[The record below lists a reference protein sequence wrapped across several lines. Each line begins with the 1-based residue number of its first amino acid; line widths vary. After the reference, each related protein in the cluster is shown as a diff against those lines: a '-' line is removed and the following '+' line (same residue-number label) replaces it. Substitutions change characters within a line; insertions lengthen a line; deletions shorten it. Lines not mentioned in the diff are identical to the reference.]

1 MTMFM
6 NNITREHKM
15 LGMTKFIKKSRI
27 CNLIAAAGLLLGAH
41 SAMAEVAYPTKAV
54 KIIVPF
60 PPGGTTDAFAR
71 FVGEQLQAKWGQ
83 AVIVENRPGA
93 MGSVG
98 TEALKKAPADGY
110 TILLGASY
118 LTIAP
123 SLFSTLPYDARKDL
137 LPTGV
142 GVSYPLVL
150 YASASMGVK
159 TYAEAL
165 AKLKAEPDA
174 YNVASA
180 GNGTLAH
187 IAGELFQRD
196 AGVKM
201 VHIPYQGTA
210 PALLDV
216 IAGRAQLIFEAASA
230 GKGYLKTGQ
239 LVPLLRSSSAPITGF
254 EAIPS
259 AASVGLPAL
268 DIAPWNVFFL
278 RSGTDPA
285 LAAKISSDLSAVVS
299 SPATTTLLSEQ
310 SNEAVLS
317 NTVDFSARMERELKQ
332 MSDIIKSANIK
343 AN

>member
-1 MTMFM
+1 
-6 NNITREHKM
+6 M
-15 LGMTKFIKKSRI
+15 LGFSNFVRKSQ
-27 CNLIAAAGLLLGAH
+27 LGSLVVAFGLLFGAQ
-41 SAMAEVAYPTKAV
+41 SAMAEVAYPSKAV

-83 AVIVENRPGA
+83 PIVVENRPGA

-98 TEALKKAPADGY
+98 TEALTKAPADGY
-110 TILLGASY
+110 TLLLGASY

-123 SLFSTLPYDARKDL
+123 SLFSTLPYDTRKDL
-137 LPTGV
+137 IPTGV

-150 YASASMGVK
+150 YASSSLGVK

-165 AKLKAEPDA
+165 AKLNAAPDT
-174 YNVASA
+174 YNMASA

-187 IAGELFQRD
+187 IASELFQRD

-216 IAGRAQLIFEAASA
+216 IAGRAQLIFEGAAS
-230 GKGYLKTGQ
+230 GKSYIKTGQ
-239 LVPLLRSSSAPITGF
+239 LIPLLRSSSAKTAGF
-254 EAIPS
+254 EDVPS
-259 AASVGLPAL
+259 AASVGLPTL

-278 RSGTDPA
+278 RAGTDPA

-299 SPATTTLLSEQ
+299 SPTTAKMLSEQ

-317 NTVDFSARMERELKQ
+317 SPSDFSARIEREMKQ